1 MLSSELK
8 EREKEQRWGLP
19 TLCRLIPVRSR
30 ETQFLLEVIAAFT
43 APITWQCN
51 FMTGAALKKNQ
62 EIARE
67 REREGERERKRER
80 KKGDLPPTHTL
91 QLTGF
96 PFPCPLVGN
105 KEVSLWDLA
114 AHTCYSVLGH
124 QLSSGQSQKIKE
136 GKKPSKLMPSWL
148 FFKFWL
154 PSQSACHCLLF
165 RVPTVAFLFW
175 PELLQSVGE
184 RGCSGLTPSWLA
196 PEVPHPLYIKC
207 PASWISHLYLLSP
220 VLFKIIWVIRE
231 VCVCLFVC
239 VLVCTYVC
247 AYVHA
252 CACVCVLHNLMS
264 AVECRSSDSLPSPL
278 DTCRHAD
285 VVLRTSAHW
294 CDWSHLT
301 SWGPCFYSPFGVH
314 SPVISHLCQSLHL
327 FHCISCFHEPFLYPL
342 WGPWEQQ
349 MCLRLTC
356 LLVCLLTPPHLASW
370 AMSEVAMWGFF

>member
-67 REREGERERKRER
+67 RERKRETE
-80 KKGDLPPTHTL
+80 KGGLPPTHTL

-105 KEVSLWDLA
+105 KEVSLRDLA
-114 AHTCYSVLGH
+114 AHTCYSILGH

-252 CACVCVLHNLMS
+252 CACVCVLRNLMS

-278 DTCRHAD
+278 DTCRDAD
-285 VVLRTSAHW
+285 VVLRTCAHW
-294 CDWSHLT
+294 CGWSHLT
-301 SWGPCFYSPFGVH
+301 SWGPCFCSPSGVH
-314 SPVISHLCQSLHL
+314 GSSYFSLLSKSSSISLYVL
-327 FHCISCFHEPFLYPL
+327 F
-342 WGPWEQQ
+342 
-349 MCLRLTC
+349 
-356 LLVCLLTPPHLASW
+356 SW
-370 AMSEVAMWGFF
+370 AFPVPPLGPMRTTNVP